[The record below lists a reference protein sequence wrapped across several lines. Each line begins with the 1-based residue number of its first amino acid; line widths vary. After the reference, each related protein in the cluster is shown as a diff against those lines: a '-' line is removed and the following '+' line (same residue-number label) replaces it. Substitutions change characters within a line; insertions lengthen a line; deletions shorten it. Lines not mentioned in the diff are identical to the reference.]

1 MATPSTVMPGRVSV
15 ADQRLSIARRFDE
28 HENLAD
34 GAGITTAEVIDANQS
49 VAQSMQDM
57 QTDMLRTSAGQYVRG
72 AIGGSLHADLIQL
85 LTIDL
90 SIDSNTDAE
99 HEILMEKINTFV
111 EHQLDVI
118 EVNGDEFTSLQAQLM
133 ETKMKEIEEAT
144 NLLSSLAIGSHPA
157 PAAHPNDGMTDSERA
172 DHQIRTDQFAAN
184 TRELHAL
191 YHEVVTAE
199 GILDRQ
205 NKRLRALT
213 NTRDRLWQG
222 GEAEMATAMS
232 MTVAHEDNL
241 RTQINSTDSR
251 RVQARTQLYNAAAR
265 IMGRDTPVII
275 NKRNNNVDTTA
286 LKELLKLDLHD
297 VSNGADP
304 KTADAMRAQ
313 LKLFMRANVSEF
325 WALTPA
331 VAMLTQFTQRE
342 LHEWLPTIN
351 KDFTKRVEGKSYAEQ
366 LHDISFDPSADSL
379 PPTATA
385 AQRTLYDTNCK
396 AQLQSTVIAYQ
407 TQNNLLFD
415 QLKQCVPKAVD
426 TCVAGGTGW
435 IGDVWGVDGS
445 ASRADVDDGISV
457 VETWFKVAENYG
469 EDARERHK
477 TKVTHAS
484 GHLVVKDWRSG
495 IKKLRAYVYR
505 IMELKIP
512 VTYQQ
517 TIRKYMSDLT
527 AFRPFA
533 HIQLQREWGKPNTAL
548 HPTADVSQ
556 EILRFLSQLENIYQ
570 SASAANMRQQK
581 ESRQTRDHRAYIVRM
596 STATSHND
604 SASDD
609 DDDDTSDDDDDAT
622 AHYSAGTTPRAGARR
637 TPTTRRERGKP
648 TDNRRADN
656 RGGRDKSKE
665 PWWKDCTWND
675 KGRKMCDVAGGTWGK
690 CNNELTNDEYA
701 NWRSLTEEKKKKL
714 AERGKELRFAV
725 WSWCDKC
732 ATTFKEGDKLDQL
745 EMPDG
750 YMFVNKDVV
759 RPEQPEKITG
769 RNVGRRERLRER
781 ANLAAENPNNQ
792 VREQAQL
799 AHDEPEP
806 ASPSPDD
813 EITQLRAENKKMHD
827 ERASAAN
834 RELQHR
840 AENAE
845 RQLAYVAHRAYV
857 PPHQRTEGVAVEPEH
872 LRSSFPNSW
881 PALESP
887 AVTFSNMP
895 NIQTFDRNI
904 PPSSHGR

>member
-28 HENLAD
+28 HDNLAD
-34 GAGITTAEVIDANQS
+34 GAGKTTAEVTDANES

-72 AIGGSLHADLIQL
+72 AIGGSLHADLVQL

-99 HEILMEKINTFV
+99 HQILMEKINTFV

-157 PAAHPNDGMTDSERA
+157 PTAHPNDGMTDSERA

-351 KDFTKRVEGKSYAEQ
+351 KDFT
-366 LHDISFDPSADSL
+366 I
-379 PPTATA
+379 
-385 AQRTLYDTNCK
+385 
-396 AQLQSTVIAYQ
+396 I
-407 TQNNLLFD
+407 LL
-415 QLKQCVPKAVD
+415 V
-426 TCVAGGTGW
+426 
-435 IGDVWGVDGS
+435 
-445 ASRADVDDGISV
+445 
-457 VETWFKVAENYG
+457 
-469 EDARERHK
+469 
-477 TKVTHAS
+477 
-484 GHLVVKDWRSG
+484 
-495 IKKLRAYVYR
+495 
-505 IMELKIP
+505 
-512 VTYQQ
+512 
-517 TIRKYMSDLT
+517 
-527 AFRPFA
+527 
-533 HIQLQREWGKPNTAL
+533 
-548 HPTADVSQ
+548 
-556 EILRFLSQLENIYQ
+556 
-570 SASAANMRQQK
+570 
-581 ESRQTRDHRAYIVRM
+581 
-596 STATSHND
+596 
-604 SASDD
+604 
-609 DDDDTSDDDDDAT
+609 
-622 AHYSAGTTPRAGARR
+622 
-637 TPTTRRERGKP
+637 
-648 TDNRRADN
+648 
-656 RGGRDKSKE
+656 
-665 PWWKDCTWND
+665 
-675 KGRKMCDVAGGTWGK
+675 
-690 CNNELTNDEYA
+690 
-701 NWRSLTEEKKKKL
+701 
-714 AERGKELRFAV
+714 
-725 WSWCDKC
+725 
-732 ATTFKEGDKLDQL
+732 
-745 EMPDG
+745 
-750 YMFVNKDVV
+750 
-759 RPEQPEKITG
+759 
-769 RNVGRRERLRER
+769 
-781 ANLAAENPNNQ
+781 
-792 VREQAQL
+792 
-799 AHDEPEP
+799 
-806 ASPSPDD
+806 
-813 EITQLRAENKKMHD
+813 
-827 ERASAAN
+827 
-834 RELQHR
+834 
-840 AENAE
+840 
-845 RQLAYVAHRAYV
+845 
-857 PPHQRTEGVAVEPEH
+857 
-872 LRSSFPNSW
+872 
-881 PALESP
+881 
-887 AVTFSNMP
+887 
-895 NIQTFDRNI
+895 
-904 PPSSHGR
+904 

>member
-28 HENLAD
+28 HETLAD

-351 KDFTKRVEGKSYAEQ
+351 KDFT
-366 LHDISFDPSADSL
+366 I
-379 PPTATA
+379 
-385 AQRTLYDTNCK
+385 
-396 AQLQSTVIAYQ
+396 I
-407 TQNNLLFD
+407 LL
-415 QLKQCVPKAVD
+415 V
-426 TCVAGGTGW
+426 
-435 IGDVWGVDGS
+435 
-445 ASRADVDDGISV
+445 
-457 VETWFKVAENYG
+457 
-469 EDARERHK
+469 
-477 TKVTHAS
+477 
-484 GHLVVKDWRSG
+484 
-495 IKKLRAYVYR
+495 
-505 IMELKIP
+505 
-512 VTYQQ
+512 
-517 TIRKYMSDLT
+517 
-527 AFRPFA
+527 
-533 HIQLQREWGKPNTAL
+533 
-548 HPTADVSQ
+548 
-556 EILRFLSQLENIYQ
+556 
-570 SASAANMRQQK
+570 
-581 ESRQTRDHRAYIVRM
+581 
-596 STATSHND
+596 
-604 SASDD
+604 
-609 DDDDTSDDDDDAT
+609 
-622 AHYSAGTTPRAGARR
+622 
-637 TPTTRRERGKP
+637 
-648 TDNRRADN
+648 
-656 RGGRDKSKE
+656 
-665 PWWKDCTWND
+665 
-675 KGRKMCDVAGGTWGK
+675 
-690 CNNELTNDEYA
+690 
-701 NWRSLTEEKKKKL
+701 
-714 AERGKELRFAV
+714 
-725 WSWCDKC
+725 
-732 ATTFKEGDKLDQL
+732 
-745 EMPDG
+745 
-750 YMFVNKDVV
+750 
-759 RPEQPEKITG
+759 
-769 RNVGRRERLRER
+769 
-781 ANLAAENPNNQ
+781 
-792 VREQAQL
+792 
-799 AHDEPEP
+799 
-806 ASPSPDD
+806 
-813 EITQLRAENKKMHD
+813 
-827 ERASAAN
+827 
-834 RELQHR
+834 
-840 AENAE
+840 
-845 RQLAYVAHRAYV
+845 
-857 PPHQRTEGVAVEPEH
+857 
-872 LRSSFPNSW
+872 
-881 PALESP
+881 
-887 AVTFSNMP
+887 
-895 NIQTFDRNI
+895 
-904 PPSSHGR
+904 